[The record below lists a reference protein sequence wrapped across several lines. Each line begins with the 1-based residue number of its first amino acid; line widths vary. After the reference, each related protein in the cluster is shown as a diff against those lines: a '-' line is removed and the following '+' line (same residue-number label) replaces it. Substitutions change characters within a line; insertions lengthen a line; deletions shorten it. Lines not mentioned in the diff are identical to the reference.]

1 MGSWNLGGRVD
12 GRPLTSLQGSKNPTG
27 QKTLAERGLLLVV
40 CQDQACRPQC
50 SLPDRAGDG
59 KDASVQEMSVLCHCV
74 HVSSLELVLA
84 LLPHW

>member
-1 MGSWNLGGRVD
+1 MD
-12 GRPLTSLQGSKNPTG
+12 GRPLTRLQGSKNTTG
-27 QKTLAERGLLLVV
+27 QKTQAERGVLLVL

-59 KDASVQEMSVLCHCV
+59 EDASVQEMSILCHCV
-74 HVSSLELVLA
+74 HVSSFELVLA